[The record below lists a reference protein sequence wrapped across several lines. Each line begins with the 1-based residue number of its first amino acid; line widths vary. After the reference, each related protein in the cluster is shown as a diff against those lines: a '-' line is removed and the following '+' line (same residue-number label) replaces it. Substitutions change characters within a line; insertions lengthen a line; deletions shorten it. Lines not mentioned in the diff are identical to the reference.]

1 MTGDNRLEAL
11 ELAATLTNM
20 EKDILVRLTDGYS
33 DQSLGEYLSVDAHE
47 LELAK
52 KLLFEKIGATR
63 TADAV
68 RVGLQLARHDLLE
81 LT

>member
-11 ELAATLTNM
+11 KLAATLTNM

-33 DQSLGEYLSVDAHE
+33 DQSLGEDLSVDAHE